1 MQFYCNFIADEDDA
15 PNEVEDGQGRSPSP
29 GKAEPDA
36 APPTH
41 TASVAV
47 FPRLMES
54 IHATK
59 DIGDH
64 TIFGGSDVPPL
75 GVVTEHQAD
84 LEKVGRLL
92 SHFLD
97 F

>member
-1 MQFYCNFIADEDDA
+1 
-15 PNEVEDGQGRSPSP
+15 
-29 GKAEPDA
+29 
-36 APPTH
+36 
-41 TASVAV
+41 
-47 FPRLMES
+47 MES

-84 LEKVGRLL
+84 LEKVGLPDIHWTK
-92 SHFLD
+92 SCNI
-97 F
+97 